1 MKANDISR
9 LPFEAK
15 EIGNGKGK
23 GLIASRD
30 IEAGEV
36 IVTEEPLLV
45 VYSSDNKDILEE
57 LVDATKEVKA
67 RIMKLSDLGDADLG
81 CTEFFSTLETEN
93 AKKELEVLM
102 RKFRSNMLHAPGGIF
117 SYCVR
122 ACAYT
127 HVLARV
133 YSTRASTC
141 TIYMCFTLPHTRV
154 NLTGLQL

>member
-1 MKANDISR
+1 MKANDISQ
-9 LPFEAK
+9 LPFEVK

-36 IVTEEPLLV
+36 IVREEPLLV
-45 VYSSDNKDILEE
+45 VHSSDNQDILEE

-93 AKKELEVLM
+93 ATKELEVLM
-102 RKFRSNMLHAPGGIF
+102 RKFRSNMLHAPGEVDDD
-117 SYCVR
+117 S
-122 ACAYT
+122 CA
-127 HVLARV
+127 V
-133 YSTRASTC
+133 YD
-141 TIYMCFTLPHTRV
+141 TICLINHRFKE
-154 NLTGLQL
+154 

>member
-45 VYSSDNKDILEE
+45 VHSSDNEDILEE
-57 LVDATKEVKA
+57 LVDVTKEVKA
-67 RIMKLSDLGDADLG
+67 RIMKLSDLGDADHG
-81 CTEFFSTLETEN
+81 CAEFFSTLESEN
-93 AKKELEVLM
+93 AKKRELEVLM
-102 RKFRSNMLHAPGGIF
+102 RKFRSNMLHAPGEVDDD
-117 SYCVR
+117 S
-122 ACAYT
+122 CAIYD
-127 HVLARV
+127 
-133 YSTRASTC
+133 
-141 TIYMCFTLPHTRV
+141 TICLINHRFKE
-154 NLTGLQL
+154 